1 MNWYLLLRLL
11 HLLGAFGFIA
21 AHGATAAVTF
31 KLRAESDPAR
41 VRAMLD
47 LSRATRGVMYV
58 SFLMLLGAGVALGF
72 VGEWWWAGWIWVS
85 LAIFAV
91 LFLAAF
97 PLAVPY
103 FRALR
108 RTLDPQSGDVAE
120 MRRLLGSSRP
130 LLLAWFETLGIVA
143 ILVLMVYKPF

>member
-1 MNWYLLLRLL
+1 MNWFLLLRLL
-11 HLLGAFGFIA
+11 HLLGAFGFVA

-31 KLRAESDPAR
+31 KLRSETDPVR

-58 SFLMLLGAGVALGF
+58 SFLVLLGAGVALGF
-72 VGEWWWAGWIWVS
+72 AGAWWWAGWIWTS
-85 LAIFAV
+85 LGIFAV

-108 RTLDPQSGDVAE
+108 RTLEPGAEQPEE
-120 MRRLLGSSRP
+120 MRRLLRSSRP
-130 LLLAWFETLGIVA
+130 LVLAWFETLGIVL
-143 ILVLMVYKPF
+143 IIVLMVYKPF